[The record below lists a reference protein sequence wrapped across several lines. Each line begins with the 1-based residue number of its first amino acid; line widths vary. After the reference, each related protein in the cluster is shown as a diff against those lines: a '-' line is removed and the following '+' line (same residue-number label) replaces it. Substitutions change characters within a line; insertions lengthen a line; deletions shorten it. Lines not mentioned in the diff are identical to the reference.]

1 MRQTGLI
8 HLLPKFHGLA
18 GEDPHKHLK
27 EFHIV
32 CSTMKPPDVQEDHIF
47 LKAFPHSLEGV
58 AKDWL
63 YYLAPRS
70 ITSWDDL
77 KRVFLEKIFP
87 ASRTTAIRKDISGI
101 RQLSGES
108 LYEYWERFKK
118 LCASCPHHQISEQ
131 LLLQY
136 FYEGLS
142 NMERSMIDAASGG
155 ALGDM
160 TPAEAR
166 NLIEK
171 MASNSQQFRAR
182 NDAIVIRGVHEV
194 ATNPSA
200 SSETKKLE
208 GKLDALVNLVTQ
220 LALNQKSVPVA
231 RVCGLCSSADHHT
244 DLCPSMQQPGAIEQ
258 PEAYAA
264 NIYNRP
270 PQPQQQN
277 QPQQNNYDLSSNRY
291 NPGWRNHPNLQSLT
305 NQMGQ
310 LATQLNQQQ
319 SQNSD
324 KLPSQAVQNP
334 KYVSA
339 ISLRSGKQ
347 CQGPQPVAPSSS
359 ANEPAKLHSIPEK
372 GDDKNLPN
380 NFCAGESSSTG
391 NSDLQKQH
399 IPPLPFP
406 PRAVSNKKMEEA
418 EKEIL
423 ETFRKVEVNIPLLD
437 AIKQI
442 PRYAK
447 FLKELCT
454 NKRKL
459 KGSERISMGRN
470 VSALIGKSVPQIP
483 EKCKDPGTFS
493 IPCIIGNSKFD
504 NAMLDLGASVSVM
517 PLSIFNSL
525 SLGPLQ
531 STDVVIH
538 LANRS
543 VAYPVGFIEDV
554 LVRVGELI
562 FPVDF
567 YILNMEDGFSQG
579 SVPIILG
586 RPFMKTA
593 RTKIDVYAGTLS
605 MEFGDITV
613 HFNILDAMKY
623 PSEDLS
629 VFRAEIID
637 HVVMA
642 SKKRKAPS
650 TPTQLLPERNVVVYY
665 TEFDE
670 FKEELERRHW
680 DEKLTDFADSSID
693 IAIVKEFYANLY
705 DPEDKSPKQVSVRGH
720 LVKFDENTLNTFLK
734 TSIILEEGEN
744 LCTYSRFALLRPNPQ
759 ELAAKLCI
767 PGKGFEL
774 NADG

>member
-1 MRQTGLI
+1 MQNMQ
-8 HLLPKFHGLA
+8 FQ
-18 GEDPHKHLK
+18 
-27 EFHIV
+27 
-32 CSTMKPPDVQEDHIF
+32 QETR
-47 LKAFPHSLEGV
+47 A
-58 AKDWL
+58 
-63 YYLAPRS
+63 S
-70 ITSWDDL
+70 I
-77 KRVFLEKIFP
+77 
-87 ASRTTAIRKDISGI
+87 
-101 RQLSGES
+101 
-108 LYEYWERFKK
+108 
-118 LCASCPHHQISEQ
+118 
-131 LLLQY
+131 
-136 FYEGLS
+136 
-142 NMERSMIDAASGG
+142 
-155 ALGDM
+155 
-160 TPAEAR
+160 
-166 NLIEK
+166 
-171 MASNSQQFRAR
+171 
-182 NDAIVIRGVHEV
+182 
-194 ATNPSA
+194 
-200 SSETKKLE
+200 
-208 GKLDALVNLVTQ
+208 
-220 LALNQKSVPVA
+220 
-231 RVCGLCSSADHHT
+231 
-244 DLCPSMQQPGAIEQ
+244 
-258 PEAYAA
+258 
-264 NIYNRP
+264 
-270 PQPQQQN
+270 
-277 QPQQNNYDLSSNRY
+277 
-291 NPGWRNHPNLQSLT
+291 QSLT

-334 KYVSA
+334 KNVSA

-586 RPFMKTA
+586 RPFMQA
-593 RTKIDVYAGTLS
+593 
-605 MEFGDITV
+605 
-613 HFNILDAMKY
+613 HY
-623 PSEDLS
+623 P
-629 VFRAEIID
+629 
-637 HVVMA
+637 
-642 SKKRKAPS
+642 
-650 TPTQLLPERNVVVYY
+650 
-665 TEFDE
+665 
-670 FKEELERRHW
+670 W
-680 DEKLTDFADSSID
+680 
-693 IAIVKEFYANLY
+693 NL
-705 DPEDKSPKQVSVRGH
+705 V
-720 LVKFDENTLNTFLK
+720 
-734 TSIILEEGEN
+734 I
-744 LCTYSRFALLRPNPQ
+744 
-759 ELAAKLCI
+759 
-767 PGKGFEL
+767 
-774 NADG
+774 